1 VREKISAILAQNEV
15 LPAPR
20 FPLELRP
27 SAALPTIR
35 AMLEEWTSM
44 FAPAAQDRM
53 VLLLN
58 HVISR
63 EALAMAR
70 LQPFSGQAVLLHL
83 QNWPGLLPRAPDLA
97 LGVTPAGLFERLEQA
112 PEGALR
118 IEIDASNPALL
129 ALGSLT
135 GQKPQVSVQGD
146 AAFAG
151 AMNWLIENLRWD
163 IEDDLAAVLGPV
175 AAHQLA
181 RWGRAIA
188 SALAGL
194 AAGARGVAAAA
205 GRGSA

>member
-1 VREKISAILAQNEV
+1 
-15 LPAPR
+15 
-20 FPLELRP
+20 
-27 SAALPTIR
+27 
-35 AMLEEWTSM
+35 MLEEWTSM

-53 VLLLN
+53 ILLLN

-70 LQPFSGQAVLLHL
+70 LQPFAGQSVLLHL
-83 QNWPGLLPRAPDLA
+83 QNWPTLLPQAPDLA

-118 IEIDASNPALL
+118 IDIDASNPALL
-129 ALGSLT
+129 ALASFT

-163 IEDDLAAVLGPV
+163 IEDDLAALLGPV

-188 SALAGL
+188 TALGGL
-194 AAGARGVAAAA
+194 AAGARGAMAAA

>member
-1 VREKISAILAQNEV
+1 
-15 LPAPR
+15 
-20 FPLELRP
+20 
-27 SAALPTIR
+27 
-35 AMLEEWTSM
+35 MLEEWTAM

-63 EALAMAR
+63 EALATGR
-70 LQPFSGQAVLLHL
+70 LQPFAGRALVLHL
-83 QNWPGLLPRAPDLA
+83 QNWPALLPKAPDLA

-112 PEGALR
+112 PDGALR
-118 IEIDASNPALL
+118 IEIDAGNPALL

-135 GQKPQVSVQGD
+135 GQKPQVHVQGD

-163 IEDDLAAVLGPV
+163 VEDDLAVVIGPV

-181 RWGRAIA
+181 RCGRAVS

-194 AAGARGVAAAA
+194 AAGVRGMAA
-205 GRGSA
+205 GRAGA